1 VDPSAVI
8 VARASVARIFDALGT
23 DNFELEALR
32 FLSQTCGVED
42 YTVYRMRGPVPEVI
56 GGASV
61 RGRHVLCSAPPKTP
75 RRQRAYPDLI
85 SARTAALE
93 AGGPVMVHMELA
105 QITEPELHSAFDRYD
120 IIDRV
125 LVCGLRREECY
136 AISLLRSGPSG
147 RFCKKQLSDMS
158 EAADMLISAFAK
170 HANLVWDRGG
180 ASKEFSSVEL
190 IEGRLAAA
198 DRGLSTRELQ
208 VSARIL
214 YGISTVGI
222 ALDLEVGEETVATY
236 RKRAY
241 QRLGIGS
248 RHELFQLYLALL

>member
-1 VDPSAVI
+1 MYHSAV
-8 VARASVARIFDALGT
+8 VVSPASVARIFDALGT
-23 DNFELEALR
+23 DNFELETLR
-32 FLSQTCGVED
+32 FLSRTSGVD
-42 YTVYRMRGPVPEVI
+42 HYTVYRMRGSFPEVI

-61 RGRHVLCSAPPKTP
+61 RGRHVLCSTP
-75 RRQRAYPDLI
+75 RRPQKRRPYHDLMRA
-85 SARTAALE
+85 RAATQE
-93 AGGPVMVHMELA
+93 AGAPVLVHTALSEIDDCGLG
-105 QITEPELHSAFDRYD
+105 QTFYQYD
-120 IIDRV
+120 IVDRV
-125 LVCGLRREECY
+125 LVCGQRLDDCY
-136 AISLLRSGPSG
+136 VVSLLRSGSSG
-147 RFCKKQLSDMS
+147 LFRKDQLAELSA
-158 EAADMLISAFAK
+158 AADMLISAFAK
-170 HANLVWDRGG
+170 HANLVWDRSG

-190 IEGRLAAA
+190 IEGRLRAA
-198 DRGLSTRELQ
+198 DRGLTARELQ